1 VYGGYYTQDEIRDV
15 VRYAAQRHIEIV
27 PEIDMPGHA
36 QAAIA
41 AYPELGTG
49 EKPGVSVDWGVHT
62 YLFNVEDSTFAFIE
76 NVLDEVVALFPGK
89 YLHVG
94 GDEAA
99 KDRWQASPAVQARL
113 RSLGLKDETALQ
125 GWFLER
131 LETMLEKRQRK
142 LIGWDEILES
152 ALPPEATVMSWRGTK
167 GALEAARKG
176 HDVVLS
182 PAPQLYLNNLQSLAD
197 GELPARLDA
206 LVATRETGEDGT
218 STDAGAVAVRDARA
232 TAAAFAAEA
241 AAARDRAATAETAAR
256 EALRA
261 RDDAL
266 RELEIDRAARSSD
279 ASDRRAAFARV
290 VADETKAETES
301 GTIARLREALAEV
314 ERERERDRIERA
326 ADADLRVEL
335 EHINASL
342 VEEAMKC
349 TEIEKKMRAEIKR
362 ARRELR
368 DARAARDDALRLA
381 AGAEVRSIH
390 WFPYDRVRVVN
401 ADP

>member
-1 VYGGYYTQDEIRDV
+1 MRTFFTHR
-15 VRYAAQRHIEIV
+15 
-27 PEIDMPGHA
+27 
-36 QAAIA
+36 
-41 AYPELGTG
+41 
-49 EKPGVSVDWGVHT
+49 SV
-62 YLFNVEDSTFAFIE
+62 STFDRVPFQLTDE
-76 NVLDEVVALFPGK
+76 RTNVFFSD
-89 YLHVG
+89 
-94 GDEAA
+94 AA
-99 KDRWQASPAVQARL
+99 
-113 RSLGLKDETALQ
+113 
-125 GWFLER
+125 
-131 LETMLEKRQRK
+131 
-142 LIGWDEILES
+142 
-152 ALPPEATVMSWRGTK
+152 
-167 GALEAARKG
+167 AAR
-176 HDVVLS
+176 DAAAEEMRVELS
-182 PAPQLYLNNLQSLAD
+182 VLQSERMKLHAMARTAT
-197 GELPARLDA
+197 ARLDA

-368 DARAARDDALRLA
+368 DARAGERRRVAARRGRRGAFYTLVPIRPRSRGERRSLRTFAVVSLRPALAFNPRPRRLSTPTDAFELHPDIRSYGTTPRTRRRPS
-381 AGAEVRSIH
+381 AGSARISPKRARRARNSARARAIPRARWRRSGR
-390 WFPYDRVRVVN
+390 F
-401 ADP
+401 DPR